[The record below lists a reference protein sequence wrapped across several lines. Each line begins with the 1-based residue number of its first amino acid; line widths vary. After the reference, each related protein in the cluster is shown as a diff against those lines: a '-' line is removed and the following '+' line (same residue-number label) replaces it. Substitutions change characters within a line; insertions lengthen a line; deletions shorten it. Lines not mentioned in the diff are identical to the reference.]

1 MKRIFSGIQPSG
13 ELHIGNYLGAIK
25 NWVKLLDEYDC
36 IFCIVDYHAITIDY
50 DIRSF
55 RESIFDAALVN
66 IASGLE
72 PGRCTLFVQSEI
84 PEHTELTWIFNCI
97 TPIGELS
104 RMTQFKDKSKQHQQN
119 INMGLMDYPVLQAA
133 DILLYKA
140 GYVPV
145 GKDQVQH
152 IEFSREVAR
161 KFNNRFGEVFPEPQ
175 AILSKIP
182 RVMGMDGKN
191 KMSKSL
197 NNYIGI
203 LEDPEPIWEKLKPA
217 MTDEN
222 RKRRSDP
229 GDPEICNIHTL
240 HQGFSSPDEI
250 EEIEKGCRSAQIGCI
265 DCKKILWENLIKELE
280 PIRVRASELR
290 DNPGIVHEM
299 LSEGTARCSKIAQDV
314 MDEVRHAIG
323 IRAK

>member
-13 ELHIGNYLGAIK
+13 VLHIGNYLGAIK

-36 IFCIVDYHAITIDY
+36 IFCIVDYHAITVDY
-50 DIRSF
+50 DVSSF
-55 RESIFDAALVN
+55 QESIFDAALVN

-72 PGRCTLFVQSEI
+72 PERCTLFVQSEI

-104 RMTQFKDKSKQHQQN
+104 RMTQFKDKSKQHRQN

-145 GKDQVQH
+145 GEDQVQH

-161 KFNNRFGEVFPEPQ
+161 KFNNRFGNVFPEPQ
-175 AILSKIP
+175 ALLSSIP

-203 LEDPEPIWEKLKPA
+203 LEDPQAIWEKLKPA

-229 GDPEICNIHTL
+229 GDPDICNIHTI
-240 HQGFSSPDEI
+240 HQGFSSSE
-250 EEIEKGCRSAQIGCI
+250 EVKEIEKGCRTAQIGCI
-265 DCKKILWENLIKELE
+265 DCKKKLWENLIEELE
-280 PIRVRASELR
+280 PIQARAAEFR
-290 DNPGIVHEM
+290 KDPGIVHKM
-299 LSEGTARCSKIAQDV
+299 LTDGTERCEKIAQEV
-314 MDEVRHAIG
+314 MDEVRGAIG
-323 IRAK
+323 LR